1 MGGGDP
7 VCPACGRPRVPGG
20 APRPTAAALSLAG
33 ALTPR
38 ESAVLHLLG
47 LGYDNRSIAYELHIS
62 ERTVKRFVTAI
73 LAKLGL
79 RSRLQAGLLAL
90 ILAESAPA
98 PATGGD
104 SWPKGLMD
112 GPRGGG
118 DDDLAS
124 EKEGTMTF
132 DALNALRQA
141 GNPVDLLTLEQQD
154 VLSRL
159 TEDEVAVLNSVKQRL
174 DAVSDAEVEGHSF
187 VIKLA

>member
-7 VCPACGRPRVPGG
+7 VCPACG
-20 APRPTAAALSLAG
+20 APRAPGVPLPPAAALPLTR

-38 ESAVLHLLG
+38 ERAVLQLLG
-47 LGYDNRSIAYELHIS
+47 LGYDNRSIAYELNIS

-90 ILAESAPA
+90 ILASSPA
-98 PATGGD
+98 DGGF
-104 SWPKGLMD
+104 WPKGLMD
-112 GPRGGG
+112 GVPGGG

-132 DALNALRQA
+132 DALAALRQA
-141 GNPVDLLTLEQQD
+141 GNPVDLLTLEQRD

-159 TEDEVAVLNSVKQRL
+159 SEDEVAVLNSVKQRL

>member
-1 MGGGDP
+1 M
-7 VCPACGRPRVPGG
+7 PGPP
-20 APRPTAAALSLAG
+20 PRPTAAGLPPTG

-38 ESAVLHLLG
+38 ERAVLHLLG

-98 PATGGD
+98 PAASCD

-112 GPRGGG
+112 GPPEGG
-118 DDDLAS
+118 DDDLES

-132 DALNALRQA
+132 DALAALRQA
-141 GNPVDLLTLEQQD
+141 GNPVDLLTLEQRD